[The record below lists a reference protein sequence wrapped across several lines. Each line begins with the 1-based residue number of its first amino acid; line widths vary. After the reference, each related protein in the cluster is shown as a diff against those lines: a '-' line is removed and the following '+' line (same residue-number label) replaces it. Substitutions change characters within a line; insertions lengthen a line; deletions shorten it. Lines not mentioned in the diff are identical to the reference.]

1 MLGVSPRSMRYE
13 PIGFDDIQGH
23 IALGHNLEDLM
34 RWTDTAGLIVRFTV
48 DGPCFSLRARG
59 CLPVY
64 LNGSHLNREFMGD
77 VPLDMLHTIVVVTPT
92 DGVMQYLGGA
102 VLLYTEAWLR

>member
-1 MLGVSPRSMRYE
+1 MSR
-13 PIGFDDIQGH
+13 IFDAIQGH
-23 IALGHNLEDLM
+23 IMQGHNLEDLM
-34 RWTDTAGLIVRFTV
+34 RRTDRAGLIVRYTA

-64 LNGSHLNREFMGD
+64 LNGLRLNRDFMGD
-77 VPLDMLHTIVVVTPT
+77 VPLDMLYTVVVVTPT
-92 DGVMQYLGGA
+92 DGVMQYGGGA